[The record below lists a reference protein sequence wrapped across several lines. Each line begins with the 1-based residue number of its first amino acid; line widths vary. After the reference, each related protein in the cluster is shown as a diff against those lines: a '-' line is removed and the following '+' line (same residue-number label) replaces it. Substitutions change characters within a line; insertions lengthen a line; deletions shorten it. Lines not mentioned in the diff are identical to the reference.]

1 MSPATQATSTPQTV
15 LVVDDD
21 PDIRLVL
28 RMILEGQGYA
38 VIDAADGAE
47 ALALLRDHRPALIL
61 LDLMMPGVDGVQ
73 FRAQQQQDPA
83 LAPIPVVLLSG
94 GGTVAKKAE
103 EMGVE
108 GFLAKPPELRQVLA
122 EVERHCRP

>member
-1 MSPATQATSTPQTV
+1 MSTASQATSTPQTV

-28 RMILEGQGYA
+28 RMILEAQGYA

-73 FRAQQQQDPA
+73 FRALQQQDPA